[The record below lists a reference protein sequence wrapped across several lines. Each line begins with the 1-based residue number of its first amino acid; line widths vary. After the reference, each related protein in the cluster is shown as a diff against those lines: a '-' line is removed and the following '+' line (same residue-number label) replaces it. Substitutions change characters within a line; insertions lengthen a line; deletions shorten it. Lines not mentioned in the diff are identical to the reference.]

1 MQFNEKLKKLRA
13 DKGLSQEELAK
24 KIFVSR
30 SAVAKWEN
38 GLGLPGEASLNALAE
53 FFSVSKDELL
63 YDKETE
69 TLIVEKNITISKSKK
84 SLIVVSLVSFIVIL
98 SFILS
103 LFPEIKRC
111 KRIHNT
117 ANELSKHQ
125 AVKYFLSKYRTN
137 NSYGQRHYLY
147 EKRRHN
153 QNR

>member
-13 DKGLSQEELAK
+13 DKGLSQDELAK

-38 GLGLPGEASLNALAE
+38 GLGLPGGASLNALAK

-103 LFPEIKRC
+103 LFLLPK
-111 KRIHNT
+111 
-117 ANELSKHQ
+117 

-147 EKRRHN
+147 EKRRRN

>member
-69 TLIVEKNITISKSKK
+69 TLIVEK
-84 SLIVVSLVSFIVIL
+84 IL
-98 SFILS
+98 
-103 LFPEIKRC
+103 R
-111 KRIHNT
+111 
-117 ANELSKHQ
+117 
-125 AVKYFLSKYRTN
+125 
-137 NSYGQRHYLY
+137 YL
-147 EKRRHN
+147 N
-153 QNR
+153 QKNPLLL

>member
-84 SLIVVSLVSFIVIL
+84 SLIVVSLVSFIVIFR
-98 SFILS
+98 SYS
-103 LFPEIKRC
+103 
-111 KRIHNT
+111 
-117 ANELSKHQ
+117 
-125 AVKYFLSKYRTN
+125 VYFFYR
-137 NSYGQRHYLY
+137 
-147 EKRRHN
+147 N
-153 QNR
+153 QTV